1 MARRKKDQSEIS
13 RRQILKLGAG
23 AVIVAPLSTIDA
35 VQKKAGPA
43 KASSVKAGFFTREA
57 RAMVDELSEMIIPA
71 DDHSPGARAAGVVD
85 YIDQRLVEA
94 FEEDTRTRWRDGLK
108 LVDQLSSQMN
118 GKPFMKASADER
130 LAVLTRMSQ
139 NEGEPKTPE
148 ERFFR
153 ELKARTARGY
163 YTSKI
168 GILTEMEYKGNTYL
182 KEFAGEDAK

>member
-1 MARRKKDQSEIS
+1 MARRRNDEDLS

-23 AVIVAPLSTIDA
+23 AAIGAPLATIEA
-35 VQKKAGPA
+35 AQKKATPA
-43 KASSVKAGFFTREA
+43 RAKVARGFLTTEE

-71 DDHSPGARAAGVVD
+71 DDHSPGARAAAVVD

-94 FEEDTRTRWRDGLK
+94 FEEETRTGWRSGLK
-108 LVDQLSSQMN
+108 LVNELSQQMN
-118 GKPFMKASADER
+118 GKAFMKASAAER
-130 LAVLTRMSQ
+130 LALLTRMAQ
-139 NEGEPKTPE
+139 NEGDPKTPE

-153 ELKARTARGY
+153 ELKSRTARGY

>member
-1 MARRKKDQSEIS
+1 MARRKNDESDVS

-23 AVIVAPLSTIDA
+23 AAIGAPLATIEA
-35 VQKKAGPA
+35 AQKKAAPARA
-43 KASSVKAGFFTREA
+43 KAPA
-57 RAMVDELSEMIIPA
+57 RFLTPQERALVDELSEMIIPA

-94 FEEDTRTRWRDGLK
+94 FEEETRARWRNGLW
-108 LVDQLSSQMN
+108 LVDQLSTQMN

-130 LAVLTRMSQ
+130 LAVLTKMAES
-139 NEGEPKTPE
+139 EGEPKTPE
-148 ERFFR
+148 QRFFR
-153 ELKARTARGY
+153 ELKSRTARGF